1 MKTLSICSPY
11 YKALPYILDLARV
24 LEPQLTDE
32 VEWIIVDDG
41 CNEKELDNLK
51 AKIIHLST
59 NSGGASTPRNI
70 ALENAE
76 GKYIAFID
84 ADDLV
89 TEDYIKTI
97 LDKIHNEDFDIC
109 YVSWFS
115 DTFTIVMNNQPPEW
129 NCSVWSRLYKRDVIG
144 DTRFDP
150 SLVIGEDYK
159 FNANLNPKK
168 ITSINKPIYYY
179 RDTPDSLMKR
189 GKNSEV
195 M

>member
-1 MKTLSICSPY
+1 
-11 YKALPYILDLARV
+11 
-24 LEPQLTDE
+24 
-32 VEWIIVDDG
+32 
-41 CNEKELDNLK
+41 
-51 AKIIHLST
+51 
-59 NSGGASTPRNI
+59 
-70 ALENAE
+70 
-76 GKYIAFID
+76 
-84 ADDLV
+84 
-89 TEDYIKTI
+89 
-97 LDKIHNEDFDIC
+97 
-109 YVSWFS
+109 
-115 DTFTIVMNNQPPEW
+115 MNNRPPEW

-159 FNANLNPKK
+159 FNANLNPQK